1 MASLEVQKSPQAY
14 ATVREK
20 PEHLTY
26 LQDFRVD
33 PCALFK
39 QHTCQNH
46 RPYTCFS
53 WHFVN
58 QRRRRC
64 VLRSDGTFNYSPD
77 IYCVK
82 YDESTGVC
90 PDDDRCPF
98 LHRVY
103 GDIER
108 KYHLRYYKTTLCVH
122 ATDVAGH
129 CMKNGLHCPFAH
141 GPDDL
146 REPVFELRDSESTSA
161 EDRNTVELLEHR
173 DRLSYVV
180 EDPIWEDQEH
190 VLAYYKTELCKKP
203 PRLCRQGYACP
214 FYHNSKDRRRSP
226 LEVKYRSTPC
236 PSVKHADEWSSPESC
251 ESGDMCSYCH
261 TRTEQQFHPEIYK
274 SSKCNDMLQHG
285 YCPRSSFCAFAHTDG
300 ELCAE
305 RVPSR
310 KQRHGGSF
318 SSFSAG
324 SFSSPSDSGFTS
336 CGELAKAQSGSSRLS
351 ASYADS
357 VAEGNVLRAVRTPGT
372 AEAPV
377 SYSSV
382 LKQRRYTMPT
392 PRSIAGKAESQ
403 PEAAYSYPKAPGFER
418 GYHSPYRER
427 ASSTL
432 LPSNIDKVNKSIF
445 GYYDPTVY
453 ESGSIPSAHSLVSD
467 YYSSSLRAACNKY
480 EPVENLNALIG
491 SLADDLNMDDVV
503 LPTINESEER
513 HADAPIPFGGL
524 PSYFTQT
531 SAATYDSHLSV
542 ATTAASVKTAERCP
556 QGYSPVGD
564 SCHGTLSV
572 SSNGYFNFG
581 EDNLLVKMQ
590 QTAAV
595 AQHAVGPGG
604 YRDSAEVFT
613 PLSPS
618 VTQASRVDVMPF
630 CEGTISAGTTSR
642 FGGMDLDECL
652 LRTTKTCEVWKREAE
667 EQRRRALIA
676 EQEKLQAISERDDAF
691 RQLACMQLEMQ
702 LIKAGNLPASTSA
715 DAMNA
720 YQLEELKNRLQV
732 ELEKVNRQLQHN
744 AGPMCARCGR
754 HVNDRLPSVHCPVC
768 TPSCKVG
775 AGSPAMA

>member
-1 MASLEVQKSPQAY
+1 MNTIVFYPYLCIFPTVQLRCRGWQ
-14 ATVREK
+14 
-20 PEHLTY
+20 LTILILIFTSSQRY
-26 LQDFRVD
+26 VD
-33 PCALFK
+33 I
-39 QHTCQNH
+39 
-46 RPYTCFS
+46 
-53 WHFVN
+53 N
-58 QRRRRC
+58 QRRGRQVAVKEHCCLYDPAALKKQR
-64 VLRSDGTFNYSPD
+64 VAYTLSHLSASDF
-77 IYCVK
+77 V
-82 YDESTGVC
+82 
-90 PDDDRCPF
+90 
-98 LHRVY
+98 
-103 GDIER
+103 
-108 KYHLRYYKTTLCVH
+108 
-122 ATDVAGH
+122 
-129 CMKNGLHCPFAH
+129 
-141 GPDDL
+141 
-146 REPVFELRDSESTSA
+146 
-161 EDRNTVELLEHR
+161 
-173 DRLSYVV
+173 
-180 EDPIWEDQEH
+180 
-190 VLAYYKTELCKKP
+190 
-203 PRLCRQGYACP
+203 GYI
-214 FYHNSKDRRRSP
+214 
-226 LEVKYRSTPC
+226 L
-236 PSVKHADEWSSPESC
+236 
-251 ESGDMCSYCH
+251 
-261 TRTEQQFHPEIYK
+261 IYK

-285 YCPRSSFCAFAHTDG
+285 YCPRSSFCAFAHTD
-300 ELCAE
+300 
-305 RVPSR
+305 
-310 KQRHGGSF
+310 
-318 SSFSAG
+318 AG

-336 CGELAKAQSGSSRLS
+336 CGELAKAQSGTSRLS

-372 AEAPV
+372 AEAP
-377 SYSSV
+377 
-382 LKQRRYTMPT
+382 QRRYTMPT

-427 ASSTL
+427 ACSTL
-432 LPSNIDKVNKSIF
+432 LPSNNDKVNKSSIF

-453 ESGSIPSAHSLVSD
+453 DSGSISSAHSLVSD

-513 HADAPIPFGGL
+513 HADAPISFGA
-524 PSYFTQT
+524 T
-531 SAATYDSHLSV
+531 ATYDSHLSV
-542 ATTAASVKTAERCP
+542 ASSAASVKTAERCP
-556 QGYSPVGD
+556 QGYSPVGG
-564 SCHGTLSV
+564 SCHGTLSA

-595 AQHAVGPGG
+595 GQHSAGPGG
-604 YRDSAEVFT
+604 YRDSADVFT
-613 PLSPS
+613 PLSPCT
-618 VTQASRVDVMPF
+618 VTQASRVEVMPF
-630 CEGTISAGTTSR
+630 CEGAMPVGATSR

-702 LIKAGNLPASTSA
+702 LIKAGNLPTSSTSA
-715 DAMNA
+715 DSMNA

-732 ELEKVNRQLQHN
+732 ELEKLQHN